1 LNRVEELE
9 RPHLYLVHRAVGICW
24 RLVPAKM
31 VGLRGWFYFHSFSY
45 ITVYILRWL
54 YLGFEVLN
62 GV

>member
-1 LNRVEELE
+1 LE

-45 ITVYILRWL
+45 ITVYILR
-54 YLGFEVLN
+54 
-62 GV
+62 